1 MQRRILIGNP
11 FQDKQFLIPVS
22 WFSNNFE
29 LLQTFKALDEDF
41 THAVFKCHGVKLE
54 NIVYADPCAFRYSK
68 DQSDSC

>member
-1 MQRRILIGNP
+1 MQRRILRGNP

-29 LLQTFKALDEDF
+29 LLQIFKALDKDF
-41 THAVFKCHGVKLE
+41 THAVFKCPGVKLE
-54 NIVYADPCAFRYSK
+54 NIVYTDPCAFRYNK